1 MSKEERQKL
10 YGLKDIETRREGQEV
25 KQQDGRRGRGLAMT
39 ASAVDWAANGITG
52 PVKDQGSCGSC
63 YTFASNTVLEA
74 TVSIQKGTPYKRLSE
89 QQIVDCANWYA
100 TSYYYLYGCNG
111 GYMTEVWWYQRDYG
125 AMADADYPY
134 VSGTTGEIG
143 NCTEDSSKFVASVS
157 SWDSVDG
164 SSTGN
169 IAAEL

>member
-111 GYMTEVWWYQRDYG
+111 GYMTEVWWYQRDVG
-125 AMADADYPY
+125 AMLDEDYPY
-134 VSGTTGEIG
+134 T
-143 NCTEDSSKFVASVS
+143 ASEGVCVENAN
-157 SWDSVDG
+157 DLQTNFSV
-164 SSTGN
+164 
-169 IAAEL
+169 

>member
-1 MSKEERQKL
+1 
-10 YGLKDIETRREGQEV
+10 
-25 KQQDGRRGRGLAMT
+25 MT

-74 TVSIQKGTPYKRLSE
+74 TVSIQKGTPYQRLSE

-111 GYMTEVWWYQRDYG
+111 GYMTEVWWYQRDEG
-125 AMADADYPY
+125 AMLDEDYPY
-134 VSGTTGEIG
+134 T
-143 NCTEDSSKFVASVS
+143 ASEGVC
-157 SWDSVDG
+157 VE
-164 SSTGN
+164 N
-169 IAAEL
+169 AADFRTDFDVVTWES